1 MAITQAEKDD
11 VCLTVSVE
19 LVKMF
24 DIFNNRYARPEL
36 REKAHLVAY
45 IEESQRKDREILK
58 LLPATAKRVASAVLR
73 DKCSTK
79 GL

>member
-11 VCLTVSVE
+11 VYLTVSIE

-24 DIFNNRYARPEL
+24 DILSNHYARPEL
-36 REKAHLVAY
+36 REKAHLVAH
-45 IEESQRKDREILK
+45 IEESQRKNWEIFT

-73 DKCSTK
+73 DKYSTK